1 MIAYSWQ
8 ILAYCSCIRFFR
20 VQYSTMHIRQLQE
33 FFDYKPD
40 FSEDPQHIV
49 DGIIATA
56 KTYLPAADVATI
68 QKTYEF
74 AKAAH
79 ERGKRHS

>member
-1 MIAYSWQ
+1 
-8 ILAYCSCIRFFR
+8 
-20 VQYSTMHIRQLQE
+20 MHIRQLQE

-79 ERGKRHS
+79 ETGKRHS